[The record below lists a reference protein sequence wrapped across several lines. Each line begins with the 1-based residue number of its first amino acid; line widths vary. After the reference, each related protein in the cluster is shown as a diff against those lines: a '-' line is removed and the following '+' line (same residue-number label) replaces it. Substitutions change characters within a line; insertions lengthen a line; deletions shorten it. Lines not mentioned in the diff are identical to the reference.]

1 VALAISLL
9 APGLHE
15 DVVIGGIMGGFLV
28 VLFKAPLMVILLTAV
43 MLQAPME
50 LVALILLAVAGVMVA
65 MPYAMAAVTRARGT
79 QPA

>member
-1 VALAISLL
+1 
-9 APGLHE
+9 
-15 DVVIGGIMGGFLV
+15 

-65 MPYAMAAVTRARGT
+65 MPYAMAAVARTRGT
-79 QPA
+79 RST